1 MRQSTARLTVRVLSS
16 GACRIPMIWR
26 RTMTAGTALVRQG
39 CRMSPHRT
47 DPPFLH
53 GMQQAPPSPGKWSVI
68 RHQRLRFPALSLP
81 GIRRSSMRRREM
93 GRRLHRRLPRPRR
106 ACLAGTGRRAALSP
120 PPPLAPAPPVSC
132 DHGAAG
138 SRGPTAG
145 HAIPITVGHAGAETA
160 LPWHGLQQAAEGDLD
175 GLTFVAGSPG
185 RAAAAGLAPVIVP
198 DHPEKQR
205 PTDSTAGAD
214 LLAAEQAFR
223 RPVPASALAP
233 MAGPSGG
240 LLPDP
245 AALPLLAHTLPHA
258 STGAMAH
265 APALPNIGAS
275 IGQLAL
281 AIVDPGRHAKDKV
294 TEIRLS
300 PDELGSV
307 RVTLQT
313 DAADPDRI
321 AVMLSFDR
329 PDTLDL
335 FRRHAEQLTEALR
348 LAGFPRAEIGFGQ
361 HGADQWQSGTPGSGR
376 EEPRRYGG
384 ASDAM
389 PADAAVKP
397 GVLRQSATPASSLDL
412 RL

>member
-1 MRQSTARLTVRVLSS
+1 MLS
-16 GACRIPMIWR
+16 
-26 RTMTAGTALVRQG
+26 
-39 CRMSPHRT
+39 
-47 DPPFLH
+47 
-53 GMQQAPPSPGKWSVI
+53 
-68 RHQRLRFPALSLP
+68 
-81 GIRRSSMRRREM
+81 
-93 GRRLHRRLPRPRR
+93 
-106 ACLAGTGRRAALSP
+106 
-120 PPPLAPAPPVSC
+120 
-132 DHGAAG
+132 
-138 SRGPTAG
+138 
-145 HAIPITVGHAGAETA
+145 
-160 LPWHGLQQAAEGDLD
+160 HGLRQAAEGDVD
-175 GLTFVAGSPG
+175 GPTFAAGSAG

-214 LLAAEQAFR
+214 LLAAQEAFR

-233 MAGPSGG
+233 IAGPSGG

-258 STGAMAH
+258 STGAMAR

-275 IGQLAL
+275 FGQLAL
-281 AIVDPGRHAKDKV
+281 AIVDAGRHGKDKV

-307 RVTLQT
+307 RLTLQT
-313 DAADPDRI
+313 DAADPDRV

-361 HGADQWQSGTPGSGR
+361 HGADQSQSGAPGSGR

-384 ASDAM
+384 APDAM

-397 GVLRQSATPASSLDL
+397 EVSRLSVTPASSLDL

>member
-1 MRQSTARLTVRVLSS
+1 M
-16 GACRIPMIWR
+16 
-26 RTMTAGTALVRQG
+26 
-39 CRMSPHRT
+39 
-47 DPPFLH
+47 
-53 GMQQAPPSPGKWSVI
+53 
-68 RHQRLRFPALSLP
+68 
-81 GIRRSSMRRREM
+81 
-93 GRRLHRRLPRPRR
+93 
-106 ACLAGTGRRAALSP
+106 
-120 PPPLAPAPPVSC
+120 
-132 DHGAAG
+132 
-138 SRGPTAG
+138 
-145 HAIPITVGHAGAETA
+145 
-160 LPWHGLQQAAEGDLD
+160 D